1 MHKVVILGCGWLGQQ
16 IGVSLANA
24 GYQVIGTRQS
34 ASSCALLPAQIEPL
48 VLKLPAAE
56 FPVALVS
63 DAIVIVAI
71 PASAANYLQVLS
83 QIRNGCVS
91 AKQVVFCSSTGVYAG
106 LGGDLAEHVIPIHG
120 VAQDSFNVSH
130 YELGAIDIALAAKAS
145 EQPSA
150 NLPLT
155 RVQRLMAAE
164 IIMASL
170 AQCLILRLAGLIGPS
185 RHPANFCK
193 HGPLVGAEW
202 PVNMVHS
209 ADIQQFILLWLQ
221 QCATQTF
228 SVSLLNA
235 RPMGF
240 ELNTAEVVNL
250 CCPEH
255 PTKQQFYQAACLHAG
270 IAAPSFFAN
279 ESSSVQDQPRTIN
292 INRSLMLSGF
302 DYQFKSPIAAI
313 AYCLGK

>member
-16 IGVSLANA
+16 IGISLANA

-34 ASSCALLPAQIEPL
+34 ASSCALLPTQIEPW
-48 VLKLPAAE
+48 VLQLPAAE

-71 PASAANYLQVLS
+71 PASAANYLQALS
-83 QIRNGCVS
+83 QIRNACVS
-91 AKQVVFCSSTGVYAG
+91 AKQVVFCSSTGIYAG
-106 LGGDLAEHVIPIHG
+106 LGGELGENAIPMPG
-120 VAQDSFNVSH
+120 VAQERLSTGPREQEATD
-130 YELGAIDIALAAKAS
+130 LDKAAIAS
-145 EQPSA
+145 EQPCA
-150 NLPLT
+150 NMPLT

-164 IIMASL
+164 MIMASL
-170 AQCLILRLAGLIGPS
+170 TNCLILRLAGLIGPS

-193 HGPLVGAEW
+193 HGPLAGADW

-221 QCATQTF
+221 QVTTQQF
-228 SVSLLNA
+228 SVEIFNA
-235 RPMGF
+235 RQIGSEF
-240 ELNTAEVVNL
+240 NTAEVVNL

-270 IAAPSFFAN
+270 VAAPSFFTN

-292 INRSLMLSGF
+292 IKRSLMLSGF
-302 DYQFKSPIAAI
+302 DYKFKSPIAAI
-313 AYCLGK
+313 AHC